1 MLRLVS
7 KKIHERK
14 KKKKIRVQNENLGQV
29 EFWADLLISREP
41 NGEARVS

>member
-7 KKIHERK
+7 KKIHER

>member
-7 KKIHERK
+7 EKIHE

>member
-7 KKIHERK
+7 GKIHEK
-14 KKKKIRVQNENLGQV
+14 KKEKFRVLSQNFSQV

>member
-7 KKIHERK
+7 EKIHENK
-14 KKKKIRVQNENLGQV
+14 KEKFRVQNENFGQA